1 MGSCNKSFTLIAV
14 STANKP
20 PYPFQRCICLRNAEM
35 GADPWGP
42 VSTALAR
49 ARLAASARPAGSEV
63 PPRLASDPL
72 FDLVC
77 GISSEA
83 RSIHTG
89 HTFQQ
94 VHGFAPPR
102 PGGYAGGGGGLSAA
116 APGASAAASAPQA
129 PECRRSPGPWRGKAG
144 DHCCSGWCLRNGA
157 TGDKQTLTGS
167 ARGRLYSRLA
177 CRGHRPSSTGRPCQ
191 SRLRVPADAVTAPVC
206 HDVLPRHPRTAS
218 ELPSR
223 HCVWGC

>member
-1 MGSCNKSFTLIAV
+1 MGT
-14 STANKP
+14 
-20 PYPFQRCICLRNAEM
+20 
-35 GADPWGP
+35 

-116 APGASAAASAPQA
+116 APGAGAATSAPQA
-129 PECRRSPGPWRGKAG
+129 PECRRSPGPRRGKAG

-191 SRLRVPADAVTAPVC
+191 PGSVVPPTPATVTLNLT
-206 HDVLPRHPRTAS
+206 VLSH
-218 ELPSR
+218 
-223 HCVWGC
+223 G